1 MDLDGVFEDG
11 EAELMR
17 DLEGSTAE
25 DVTMRTRLL
34 ENEIRVL
41 RDESNRLALDL
52 QSDKERV
59 KENMEKIK
67 MNKQL
72 PYLVGNV
79 VEILDL
85 KPEVRRFGS
94 RQKVPRSSARGQAP
108 LDASSDLAT
117 RLKRADL
124 VHHPTLM
131 PLTHK
136 LARSN
141 RTFPLHHERRRR
153 RRRRMAA
160 TSTSTR
166 GDRAKPWC
174 SRPPPGRPSFCPSS
188 AWSTEVRFWCTLFIF
203 SSSLLLASAR
213 REAPRRFL
221 RQTISDAHALCS
233 LYTFF
238 SRRVEARGP
247 GGREQGLVPH
257 PRHAPRR
264 VRLAGQGD
272 GG

>member
-108 LDASSDLAT
+108 LDASSDLAA
-117 RLKRADL
+117 RRKRADL
-124 VHHPTLM
+124 VPTV
-131 PLTHK
+131 PTRSSLTHK
-136 LARSN
+136 LARSD

-213 REAPRRFL
+213 RKAPRRFL
-221 RQTISDAHALCS
+221 QTVSDTVTLS
-233 LYTFF
+233 VLFTRF
-238 SRRVEARGP
+238 SNN
-247 GGREQGLVPH
+247 
-257 PRHAPRR
+257 
-264 VRLAGQGD
+264 
-272 GG
+272 

>member
-85 KPEVRRFGS
+85 KPEVRQTGRVEKSPDRSERRAGTPTHLQIWLRS
-94 RQKVPRSSARGQAP
+94 PKEDLVDPRS
-108 LDASSDLAT
+108 LADP
-117 RLKRADL
+117 RA
-124 VHHPTLM
+124 
-131 PLTHK
+131 
-136 LARSN
+136 LARPAPSPEPRKQEEEEEEDGGN
-141 RTFPLHHERRRR
+141 VDLDSRRQGK
-153 RRRRMAA
+153 AVVLK
-160 TSTSTR
+160 TTT
-166 GDRAKPWC
+166 
-174 SRPPPGRPSFCPSS
+174 
-188 AWSTEVRFWCTLFIF
+188 
-203 SSSLLLASAR
+203 
-213 REAPRRFL
+213 
-221 RQTISDAHALCS
+221 RQTIFLPVIGLVDGG
-233 LYTFF
+233 
-238 SRRVEARGP
+238 ARGFSFRAP
-247 GGREQGLVPH
+247 PFLSSSP
-257 PRHAPRR
+257 PRR
-264 VRLAGQGD
+264 VATFAARV
-272 GG
+272 

>member
-85 KPEVRRFGS
+85 KPEVRQTGRVETSPDRAERRAGTPRRVFRSGFAS
-94 RQKVPRSSARGQAP
+94 RRKIWSTTHARS
-108 LDASSDLAT
+108 
-117 RLKRADL
+117 
-124 VHHPTLM
+124 
-131 PLTHK
+131 LTH
-136 LARSN
+136 ARLLDLHLPPN
-141 RTFPLHHERRRR
+141 RENRRRR
-153 RRRRMAA
+153 RRRTAA

-188 AWSTEVRFWCTLFIF
+188 AWSTEVRAVFSFRAPPFL
-203 SSSLLLASAR
+203 SSS
-213 REAPRRFL
+213 P
-221 RQTISDAHALCS
+221 
-233 LYTFF
+233 
-238 SRRVEARGP
+238 
-247 GGREQGLVPH
+247 
-257 PRHAPRR
+257 PRR
-264 VRLAGQGD
+264 VATFAARV
-272 GG
+272 

>member
-94 RQKVPRSSARGQAP
+94 RQKAPDRSARGQAP
-108 LDASSDLAT
+108 LDASSDLAA
-117 RLKRADL
+117 RRKRADL
-124 VHHPTLM
+124 VPTV
-131 PLTHK
+131 PTRSSLTHK
-136 LARSN
+136 LARSD
-141 RTFPLHHERRRR
+141 RTFPRTTNAGGGGGGGWRQRRPRLAATGQSRGAQDHHQADHLSARHRPGRRRFVFG
-153 RRRRMAA
+153 A
-160 TSTSTR
+160 
-166 GDRAKPWC
+166 RA
-174 SRPPPGRPSFCPSS
+174 
-188 AWSTEVRFWCTLFIF
+188 
-203 SSSLLLASAR
+203 SSSLLLLFSPPRSAR
-213 REAPRRFL
+213 L
-221 RQTISDAHALCS
+221 RDDFSPTVSDAFAFCS
-233 LYTFF
+233 PYTFVLQT
-238 SRRVEARGP
+238 R
-247 GGREQGLVPH
+247 
-257 PRHAPRR
+257 
-264 VRLAGQGD
+264 
-272 GG
+272 